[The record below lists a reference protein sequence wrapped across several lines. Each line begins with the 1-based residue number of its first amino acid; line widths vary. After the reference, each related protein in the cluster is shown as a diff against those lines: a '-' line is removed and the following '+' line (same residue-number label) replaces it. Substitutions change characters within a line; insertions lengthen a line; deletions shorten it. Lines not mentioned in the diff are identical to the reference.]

1 MTMFYSTLKKVS
13 NDFLFHKLKGSA
25 MNNDLYHK
33 RNERKVSFLYPKHGS
48 KNILRSVK
56 GVKVASFTG
65 PNGRGITVREDSGLH
80 KSFSLSKCVA
90 SL

>member
-1 MTMFYSTLKKVS
+1 
-13 NDFLFHKLKGSA
+13 

-33 RNERKVSFLYPKHGS
+33 RNERKVSFLYPKNGS
-48 KNILRSVK
+48 KNILRSVT

-65 PNGRGITVREDSGLH
+65 PSGRGITVREDSGLH